1 MVESSS
7 LLKTIQAGSG
17 VMVKKAK
24 NLKYVYVEEGKKE
37 KMDNF
42 FFPCKDLIGKMYGT
56 AFKVA
61 GRDLEVIDPI
71 QVEEHRAEYEK
82 IGTALF
88 VEGLEKFPFSY
99 SSLQL
104 I

>member
-17 VMVKKAK
+17 VMIKKAK

-61 GRDLEVIDPI
+61 GRDLEMIDPV

-88 VEGLEKFPFSY
+88 VEGLEKFSFSY

>member
-1 MVESSS
+1 MVQSTSSMN
-7 LLKTIQAGSG
+7 TIQAGSG

-42 FFPCKDLIGKMYGT
+42 FFPCKDLIGKQYGT

-61 GRDLEVIDPI
+61 GRDLEMIDPI

-82 IGTALF
+82 LGEFSFNLF
-88 VEGLEKFPFSY
+88 Y
-99 SSLQL
+99 SKKLKA
-104 I
+104 